1 MLNNN
6 QNINELKQQYRELS
20 MIYQNDSNIIN
31 KLNNEYNDLIH
42 NFSNIPTNNNNIE
55 KLNHRE
61 QFMNKNLP
69 LNMMNMVD
77 MNQIP
82 NLMYMPMNLPMNPE
96 DEQEMMNIFMKS
108 MPDLLNVAF
117 DMKKKY
123 NKKKNKNGDILS
135 NFADFLNVYSNND
148 DYDDKFVE
156 KDSNLNIKEIKNIE
170 DIKILYEVS
179 IEEINK
185 EEKINI
191 SYDINFINNDISE
204 KRSVI
209 KEIILDNSINHK
221 EERRYKNDGNIY
233 LLENNENNY
242 SDLIVCF
249 IIKEN
254 KNKEISFNDI
264 INKDNNTILYEKI
277 NYNYIIH
284 LNITFKESLI
294 GFKKNIK
301 LFNGNE
307 INININS
314 NGRIIMNNNEK
325 IINNKG
331 FYNKKD
337 DKYGDMIIKFYIL
350 PYFIEN
356 INDKKELIDKIFI

>member
-123 NKKKNKNGDILS
+123 NKKKK
-135 NFADFLNVYSNND
+135 
-148 DYDDKFVE
+148 
-156 KDSNLNIKEIKNIE
+156 
-170 DIKILYEVS
+170 
-179 IEEINK
+179 
-185 EEKINI
+185 
-191 SYDINFINNDISE
+191 
-204 KRSVI
+204 
-209 KEIILDNSINHK
+209 
-221 EERRYKNDGNIY
+221 
-233 LLENNENNY
+233 
-242 SDLIVCF
+242 
-249 IIKEN
+249 
-254 KNKEISFNDI
+254 
-264 INKDNNTILYEKI
+264 
-277 NYNYIIH
+277 
-284 LNITFKESLI
+284 
-294 GFKKNIK
+294 
-301 LFNGNE
+301 
-307 INININS
+307 
-314 NGRIIMNNNEK
+314 
-325 IINNKG
+325 
-331 FYNKKD
+331 
-337 DKYGDMIIKFYIL
+337 
-350 PYFIEN
+350 
-356 INDKKELIDKIFI
+356 